1 MSSRFTELYKK
12 KQGKKS
18 KHLEDSISNDE
29 KNNKGTVKKSKKIQS
44 LDKTLKGQIEKKY
57 ENLSL
62 DHSKLSEKKQKT
74 KKKNKRSE
82 TGIKKSFNDLKAEAA
97 PCSKKKL
104 KTESR
109 NSCCNSKVKTEAAFS
124 RIIRKENQIHKTDKK
139 CKKYQT
145 FVQKS
150 KTGKAEYRK
159 TKQSSRWKTK
169 HKKNT
174 NNMASCSSSCEGSTY
189 FSENSLISPRSSSQN
204 KHQNNHRS
212 CSTKLPEDKS
222 REKQDMP
229 ELPGFYYDKEKKK
242 YFKILPNNSCIG
254 KAVTKE
260 AIKMKEKEK
269 ARKSDLLNLVK
280 PRTETPR
287 RHQLSVY
294 DNCLPCVTCNFQQGL
309 LSRRQLD
316 HTIHKIRLKNLNTT
330 PQTRIQIY
338 SDIRRDWL
346 ERLENATQLEMI
358 DNKHIIGLFSLKD
371 SMIQRILWLKLSDK
385 PSSNQK
391 DRLSLSIDPFPSCR
405 YYQSAVKI
413 SSMSLI
419 DKDSVLYTGMVYTGT
434 PESLVFIKGFG
445 EGSSRYEVY
454 SLGQKATWTCAWN
467 KHANQFS
474 VGSEKCGLLL
484 DVQTRRLW
492 EINTHNSDV
501 LCQVFSKQNG
511 NCLYSGTRNSQIFT
525 HDLRS
530 ISTYAVN
537 QLTQSSS
544 VCGLQLLQND
554 VHLLAS
560 DVKGQVNLWDLR
572 TRKVVTEYLGMKNEY
587 LRIPIHVDQSEE
599 IVYGVDQEGYT
610 RLWCLQTGE
619 LLKTIPP
626 PMATSYDFFPS
637 VLYSKTWN
645 DRQGN
650 TGLLMGL
657 GDKVYVY
664 SDYTDMAIHD
674 C

>member
-1 MSSRFTELYKK
+1 MCYSYL
-12 KQGKKS
+12 Q
-18 KHLEDSISNDE
+18 
-29 KNNKGTVKKSKKIQS
+29 
-44 LDKTLKGQIEKKY
+44 
-57 ENLSL
+57 
-62 DHSKLSEKKQKT
+62 
-74 KKKNKRSE
+74 
-82 TGIKKSFNDLKAEAA
+82 
-97 PCSKKKL
+97 
-104 KTESR
+104 
-109 NSCCNSKVKTEAAFS
+109 
-124 RIIRKENQIHKTDKK
+124 
-139 CKKYQT
+139 
-145 FVQKS
+145 
-150 KTGKAEYRK
+150 
-159 TKQSSRWKTK
+159 
-169 HKKNT
+169 
-174 NNMASCSSSCEGSTY
+174 
-189 FSENSLISPRSSSQN
+189 
-204 KHQNNHRS
+204 
-212 CSTKLPEDKS
+212 
-222 REKQDMP
+222 
-229 ELPGFYYDKEKKK
+229 LPGFYYDKEKKK
-242 YFKILPNNSCIG
+242 YFKILPNSSCIG
-254 KAVTKE
+254 KSFTKE
-260 AIKMKEKEK
+260 GIKIKEKEET
-269 ARKSDLLNLVK
+269 RKSDLLYPIK

-294 DNCLPCVTCNFQQGL
+294 DNCLPCVTCNFQKGL
-309 LSRRQLD
+309 LSNRQLD
-316 HTIHKIRLKNLNTT
+316 HTLHKIRLKNLNTT

-338 SDIRRDWL
+338 SDTRRDWL
-346 ERLENATQLEMI
+346 ERLENANQLEMI
-358 DNKHIIGLFSLKD
+358 DNKHMIGLFSLKD

-385 PSSNQK
+385 PSSSQK
-391 DRLSLSIDPFPSCR
+391 DRLSLSIDPFPSCSN
-405 YYQSAVKI
+405 YQSAVKI

-560 DVKGQVNLWDLR
+560 DVKGQINLWDLR
-572 TRKVVTEYLGMKNEY
+572 TRKVVTEYLGSKNEY

-619 LLKTIPP
+619 LMKTIPP

-664 SDYTDMAIHD
+664 SDYTDMAIND